1 MMHLLHI
8 KKGLFFLIFL
18 AITSHINAQTTTKK
32 ASVEKS
38 LYGIQTGFLGFWGHN
53 EARLTNTIALRTEIG
68 LDADIFNAD
77 IINSN
82 NEILLTPVITLEPRW
97 YYSLNRRFRK
107 GKKISNNTANFL
119 ALKISYHPNLFVI
132 SDLENVE
139 VIPDL
144 QIIPKWAIKRTVGR
158 HFTYETGIGIGY
170 RKIFFPNNSNRVFIG
185 DDSDVAVDLH
195 LRLGYT
201 F

>member
-1 MMHLLHI
+1 MHQSPI
-8 KKGLFFLIFL
+8 KKALYAFIFL
-18 AITSHINAQTTTKK
+18 AITNNINAQTSTQK

-38 LYGIQTGFLGFWGHN
+38 LYGIQTGFLGIWGHN
-53 EARLTNTIALRTEIG
+53 EARLTNTIALRSEIG
-68 LDADIFNAD
+68 LDADIFNAEF
-77 IINSN
+77 IGSN
-82 NEILLTPVITLEPRW
+82 DKFLLTPVITLEPRW

-107 GKKISNNTANFL
+107 GKKIANNTANFL
-119 ALKISYHPNLFVI
+119 TLKISYHPNLFVI
-132 SDLENVE
+132 SNVENIE

-144 QIIPKWAIKRTVGR
+144 QIIPKWAIKRTVGK

-170 RKIFFPNNSNRVFIG
+170 RKLFYPNDRNRIFIG

-195 LRLGYT
+195 LRFGYT

>member
-1 MMHLLHI
+1 MHQSPI
-8 KKGLFFLIFL
+8 KKALYVFIFL
-18 AITSHINAQTTTKK
+18 AIANNINAQTSTQK

-38 LYGIQTGFLGFWGHN
+38 LYGIQTGFLGIWGHN

-68 LDADIFNAD
+68 LDADIFNAEF
-77 IINSN
+77 IGSN
-82 NEILLTPVITLEPRW
+82 DKFLLTPVITLEPRW

-107 GKKISNNTANFL
+107 GKKIVNNTANFL
-119 ALKISYHPNLFVI
+119 TLKISYHPNLFVI
-132 SDLENVE
+132 SNVENIE

-144 QIIPKWAIKRTVGR
+144 QIIPKWAIKRTVGK
-158 HFTYETGIGIGY
+158 HFTYETGIDIGY
-170 RKIFFPNNSNRVFIG
+170 RKLFYPNDRNRIFIG